1 MFYSSTLFM
10 ECTGLKIALAQLNPI
25 IGNLEGNSWKIKDAC
40 RQAGKAGADLVVFSE
55 LVLTG
60 YPPRD
65 LLYKPDLICE
75 GQKALE
81 SLVADIK
88 GPAVLMGHVG
98 KRENG
103 AGKGLTNSAVLFQ
116 NGKILVQ
123 ADKVLLP
130 SYDVY
135 DETRYFQAAH
145 HPVICEL
152 SGTQLGITICED
164 IWNFP
169 DFYDQD
175 IYHSNPVDELVQAGA
190 DIILNV
196 SASPYRV
203 GRWHTR
209 RKLGQ
214 HIVDQFK
221 KPFVLVNQVGGN
233 DDLLFD
239 GHSFAL
245 SASGEVIAQARGF
258 EEDLIVVDLAKGK
271 SDVRSTPE
279 CDEEEIF
286 HGLVMG
292 VRDYLNK
299 CGYRKA
305 VVGLSGGIDSAVVAA
320 IAVEALGADNV
331 MGISMPSQYTVDQS
345 ISDAD
350 RLAKNLSM
358 EFSVVAIE
366 ELFEQY
372 KKLLSPLF
380 PGMAEDVT
388 EENIQARIRGNILMA
403 VSNKLG
409 SMVLSTGNKSE
420 MSVGY
425 CTLYG
430 DMAGG
435 LSVIS
440 DVPKMK
446 VYALANW
453 INREKEIIPQA
464 IIERPPT
471 AELKPDQTDQDSLP
485 PYELLDPILEGYV
498 EKHWSVERLIGEG
511 YEAEVVRKVVRMV
524 DSNEYKRNQA
534 APGLKVTAKAFGSG
548 RRNPIAQK
556 FRRS

>member
-1 MFYSSTLFM
+1 M
-10 ECTGLKIALAQLNPI
+10 KIALAQLNPT
-25 IGNLEGNSWKIKDAC
+25 IGDFEGNSGKIIRAC
-40 RQAGKAGADLVVFSE
+40 QASEKAGADLVVFSE

-65 LLYKPDLICE
+65 LLYKPDLISE
-75 GQKALE
+75 GQKTLE
-81 SLVADIK
+81 SLVARIQ
-88 GPAVLMGHVG
+88 GPAVLLGHVG
-98 KRENG
+98 ERKSG
-103 AGKGLTNSAVLFQ
+103 SGKNLTNSAVLFQ
-116 NGKILVQ
+116 NGKVLAQ

-130 SYDVY
+130 SYDVF
-135 DETRYFQAAH
+135 DEARYFHAANQ
-145 HPVICEL
+145 PVICEL
-152 SGTQLGITICED
+152 SGTRLGITICED

-169 DFYDQD
+169 NFYDQD
-175 IYHSNPVDELVQAGA
+175 IYYSNPVEELAQAGV
-190 DIILNV
+190 DILLNL
-196 SASPYRV
+196 SSSPYRV
-203 GRWHTR
+203 GRWQTR
-209 RKLGQ
+209 LKLGQ
-214 HIVDQFK
+214 HIVDRFK
-221 KPFVLVNQVGGN
+221 LPFVLVNQVGGN

-245 SASGEVIAQARGF
+245 SASGERIAQARGF
-258 EEDLIVVDLAKGK
+258 EEDLVVVDMKQEKG
-271 SDVRSTPE
+271 DVRLTPQ
-279 CDEEEIF
+279 CDQEEMF
-286 HGLVMG
+286 RGLVMG

-299 CGYRKA
+299 CGYNKA

-320 IAVEALGADNV
+320 IAVEALGAEQV
-331 MGISMPSQYTVDQS
+331 MGISMPSQYTASQS
-345 ISDAD
+345 NSDAE
-350 RLAKNLSM
+350 RLADNLGIS
-358 EFSVVAIE
+358 FSTVPIE

-372 KKLLSPLF
+372 KKSLDPLF
-380 PGMAEDVT
+380 SGMAEDVT

-446 VYALANW
+446 VYALAQW
-453 INREKEIIPQA
+453 INREKEIIPHA

-471 AELKPDQTDQDSLP
+471 AELRPNQTDQDSLP
-485 PYELLDPILEGYV
+485 PYEILDSILEGYV
-498 EKHWSVERLIGEG
+498 ENHWSVEQLVEKGHD
-511 YEAEVVRKVVRMV
+511 AEVVRQVVCKV

-534 APGLKVTAKAFGSG
+534 APGLKVTAKAFGTG

-556 FRRS
+556 FRRQ

>member
-1 MFYSSTLFM
+1 M
-10 ECTGLKIALAQLNPI
+10 EHTGLKIALAQLNST
-25 IGNLEGNSWKIKDAC
+25 IGDFEGNSRKIEDAC
-40 RQAGKAGADLVVFSE
+40 RQAGKAGVDLVVFPE

-75 GQKALE
+75 RQKALE
-81 SLVADIK
+81 SLVARIQ

-98 KRENG
+98 KRKNDT
-103 AGKGLTNSAVLFQ
+103 GKGLTNSAVLFQ
-116 NGKILVQ
+116 NGQILAH

-130 SYDVY
+130 AYDVF
-135 DETRYFQAAH
+135 DETRYFQAAD
-145 HPVICEL
+145 HPVVCEL
-152 SGTQLGITICED
+152 SGTKLGITICED

-169 DFYDQD
+169 DFYDQN
-175 IYHSNPVDELVQAGA
+175 IYQSNPVEELAQAGA

-196 SASPYRV
+196 SSSPYRV
-203 GRWHTR
+203 GRWQTR
-209 RKLGQ
+209 RNLGQ
-214 HIVDQFK
+214 HIVDQYK

-245 SASGEVIAQARGF
+245 SASGKVIAQAKGF
-258 EEDLIVVDLAKGK
+258 EEDLIVVDLEQGKGE
-271 SDVRSTPE
+271 VRTTPE

-286 HGLVMG
+286 SGLVMG
-292 VRDYLNK
+292 VRDYLCK
-299 CGYRKA
+299 CGFSKA

-320 IAVEALGADNV
+320 IAVEALGAEHV
-331 MGISMPSQYTVDQS
+331 MGISMPSQYTAPQS
-345 ISDAD
+345 ISDAE
-350 RLAKNLSM
+350 RLAGNLGIS
-358 EFSVVAIE
+358 FSVVTIE
-366 ELFEQY
+366 KLFEEY
-372 KKLLSPLF
+372 KTSLRPLF
-380 PGMAEDVT
+380 AGKAEDVT

-453 INREKEIIPQA
+453 INRKKKIIPQA
-464 IIERPPT
+464 IIDRPPT
-471 AELKPDQTDQDSLP
+471 AELRPNQTDQDSLP
-485 PYELLDPILEGYV
+485 PYEVLDPILEGYV
-498 EKHWSVERLIGEG
+498 ENYWSVDRLIEEG
-511 YEAEVVRKVVRMV
+511 CDAEVVRQVVRKV

-534 APGLKVTAKAFGSG
+534 APGLKITAKAFGSG

-556 FRRS
+556 FRRY

>member
-1 MFYSSTLFM
+1 M
-10 ECTGLKIALAQLNPI
+10 KIALAQLNPT
-25 IGNLEGNSWKIKDAC
+25 IGDLEENSCKIEDAC
-40 RQAGKAGADLVVFSE
+40 RQAGQAGADLVVFSE

-65 LLYKPDLICE
+65 LLYKPALISE
-75 GQKALE
+75 GQKILE
-81 SLVADIK
+81 SLVDRIQ
-88 GPAVLMGHVG
+88 GPAVLLGHVEKSKSG
-98 KRENG
+98 T
-103 AGKGLTNSAVLFQ
+103 GKGLTNSAVLFQ
-116 NGKILVQ
+116 NGKILAQ

-130 SYDVY
+130 SYDVF

-145 HPVICEL
+145 HSVVYEL

-169 DFYDQD
+169 GFLDQD
-175 IYHSNPVDELVQAGA
+175 RDHSNPVKELAEAGA

-203 GRWHTR
+203 GRWQTR
-209 RKLGQ
+209 LKLGQ
-214 HIVDQFK
+214 HIVDRFK
-221 KPFVLVNQVGGN
+221 LPFVLVNQVGGN

-245 SASGEVIAQARGF
+245 SATGEVIAQAKGF
-258 EEDLIVVDLAKGK
+258 EEDLIVVDLAEGKG
-271 SDVRSTPE
+271 DVRPTPE

-286 HGLVMG
+286 RGLVMG
-292 VRDYLNK
+292 VHDYLNK
-299 CGYRKA
+299 CGYSKA

-320 IAVEALGADNV
+320 IAVEALGADSV
-331 MGISMPSQYTVDQS
+331 MGISMPSQYTASQS
-345 ISDAD
+345 ISDAE
-350 RLAKNLSM
+350 RLAKNLGM
-358 EFSVVAIE
+358 EFSVIAIE

-372 KKLLSPLF
+372 KKSLSPLF
-380 PGMAEDVT
+380 TGMAEDVT

-403 VSNKLG
+403 ASNKLG

-435 LSVIS
+435 VSVIS

-446 VYALANW
+446 VYALAKW
-453 INREKEIIPQA
+453 LNRDKEIIPQA

-471 AELKPDQTDQDSLP
+471 AELKPNQMDQDSLP
-485 PYELLDPILEGYV
+485 PYDVLDAILEGYV
-498 EKHWSVERLIGEG
+498 EKHWSVDRLIEAGH
-511 YEAEVVRKVVRMV
+511 EAEVVRKVVRMV
-524 DSNEYKRNQA
+524 DNNEYKRNQA

-556 FRRS
+556 FRH

>member
-1 MFYSSTLFM
+1 M
-10 ECTGLKIALAQLNPI
+10 ERVGLKIALAQLNPT
-25 IGNLEGNSWKIKDAC
+25 IGDLEGNSRKIVQAC
-40 RQAGKAGADLVVFSE
+40 QASEKAGADLVVFSE

-65 LLYKPDLICE
+65 LLYKPDLVCE

-81 SLVADIK
+81 SLVARIQ
-88 GPAVLMGHVG
+88 GPAVLLGHVG
-98 KRENG
+98 KRKNDT
-103 AGKGLTNSAVLFQ
+103 GKGLTNSAVLFQ

-123 ADKVLLP
+123 TDKVLLP
-130 SYDVY
+130 SYDVF
-135 DETRYFQAAH
+135 DETRYFQAAG
-145 HPVICEL
+145 HPMIYEL
-152 SGTQLGITICED
+152 SGTKLGITICED

-175 IYHSNPVDELVQAGA
+175 IYHSNPVEELVEAGA

-196 SASPYRV
+196 SSSPYRV
-203 GRWHTR
+203 GRWQTR
-209 RKLGQ
+209 LDLGQ
-214 HIVDQFK
+214 HIVSRFK
-221 KPFVLVNQVGGN
+221 LPFVLVNQVGGN

-245 SASGEVIAQARGF
+245 SATGKVIAQAKGF
-258 EEDLIVVDLAKGK
+258 EKDLVVVDLKQGKGNIHP
-271 SDVRSTPE
+271 TPK
-279 CDEEEIF
+279 CDEEEMF
-286 HGLVMG
+286 RGLVMG

-299 CGYRKA
+299 CGYSKA
-305 VVGLSGGIDSAVVAA
+305 VVGLSGGIDSAVVAV
-320 IAVEALGADNV
+320 IAVEALGAEQV
-331 MGISMPSQYTVDQS
+331 MGISMPSQYTSSQS
-345 ISDAD
+345 ISDAE
-350 RLAKNLSM
+350 RLAGNLGITSP
-358 EFSVVAIE
+358 VVPIE

-372 KKLLSPLF
+372 KKSLDPLF
-380 PGMAEDVT
+380 SGMEEDVT

-453 INREKEIIPQA
+453 INREKEIIPRA

-471 AELKPDQTDQDSLP
+471 AELRPNQTDQDSLP
-485 PYELLDPILEGYV
+485 PYEVLDLILEGYV
-498 EKHWSVERLIGEG
+498 EKHWSVERLIEEG
-511 YEAEVVRKVVRMV
+511 HDAEVVRQVVRKV

-534 APGLKVTAKAFGSG
+534 APGLKITAKAFGSG

-556 FRRS
+556 FRRH

>member
-1 MFYSSTLFM
+1 M
-10 ECTGLKIALAQLNPI
+10 ERTGLKIALAQLNPT
-25 IGNLEGNSWKIKDAC
+25 IGDLEGNSRKIEDAC
-40 RQAGKAGADLVVFSE
+40 RKSGEAGADLVVFSE

-81 SLVADIK
+81 SLVARIQ

-98 KRENG
+98 KRKNG

-116 NGKILVQ
+116 NGRILAQ

-135 DETRYFQAAH
+135 DETRYFQAADQ
-145 HPVICEL
+145 PVMCEL

-169 DFYDQD
+169 NFYDQD
-175 IYHSNPVDELVQAGA
+175 IYHSNPVEELAQAGA

-203 GRWHTR
+203 GRWQTR

-214 HIVDQFK
+214 HIVDRFK
-221 KPFVLVNQVGGN
+221 LPFVLVNQVGGN

-245 SASGEVIAQARGF
+245 SASGEVIAQAKGF
-258 EEDLIVVDLAKGK
+258 EEDLIVVDLEQGKG
-271 SDVRSTPE
+271 DVRPTPE
-279 CDEEEIF
+279 CDEEEMF
-286 HGLVMG
+286 RGLVMG

-299 CGYRKA
+299 CGYSKA
-305 VVGLSGGIDSAVVAA
+305 VVGLSGGIDSALVAA
-320 IAVEALGADNV
+320 IAVEALGSGNV
-331 MGISMPSQYTVDQS
+331 MGISMPSQYTASQS
-345 ISDAD
+345 ISDAE
-350 RLAKNLSM
+350 RLAGNLGVS
-358 EFSVVAIE
+358 FSVVAIE
-366 ELFEQY
+366 QLFAQY
-372 KKLLSPLF
+372 KKSLSPLF

-403 VSNKLG
+403 ASNKLG
-409 SMVLSTGNKSE
+409 NMVLSTGNKSE

-446 VYALANW
+446 VYALARW
-453 INREKEIIPQA
+453 LNRDKEIIPQA

-471 AELKPDQTDQDSLP
+471 AELKPNQTDQDSLP
-485 PYELLDPILEGYV
+485 PYELLDSILEGYV
-498 EKHWSVERLIGEG
+498 EKHWSVERLIEEG
-511 YEAEVVRKVVRMV
+511 YEAEVVRQVVRMV

-556 FRRS
+556 FRRY

>member
-1 MFYSSTLFM
+1 M
-10 ECTGLKIALAQLNPI
+10 ERNGLKIALAQLNPT
-25 IGNLEGNSWKIKDAC
+25 IGDFEGNSQKIIQAC
-40 RQAGKAGADLVVFSE
+40 QASEKAGADLVVFSE

-75 GQKALE
+75 GQKSLE
-81 SLVADIK
+81 SLVALIQ

-98 KRENG
+98 KRKNG
-103 AGKGLTNSAVLFQ
+103 TGKGLTNSAVLFQ
-116 NGKILVQ
+116 NGQVLAQ

-130 SYDVY
+130 TYDVY
-135 DETRYFQAAH
+135 DETRYFQAAS
-145 HPVICEL
+145 HPVIYEL
-152 SGTQLGITICED
+152 SGTKLGITICED

-175 IYHSNPVDELVQAGA
+175 IYLSNPVEQLAQAGA
-190 DIILNV
+190 DIILNI

-203 GRWHTR
+203 GRWQTR
-209 RKLGQ
+209 LKLGQ
-214 HIVDQFK
+214 HIVNRFK
-221 KPFVLVNQVGGN
+221 LPFVLVNQVGGN

-245 SASGEVIAQARGF
+245 SASGEVIAQAKGF
-258 EEDLIVVDLAKGK
+258 EEDLVVVDLDKTKG
-271 SDVRSTPE
+271 DVCPTPE
-279 CDEEEIF
+279 CDEEEMF
-286 HGLVMG
+286 RGLVMG
-292 VRDYLNK
+292 VRDYLHK
-299 CGYRKA
+299 CGYSKA

-320 IAVEALGADNV
+320 IAVAALGAEQV
-331 MGISMPSQYTVDQS
+331 MGISMPSQYTATQS
-345 ISDAD
+345 ISDAK
-350 RLAKNLSM
+350 RLAGNLGIS
-358 EFSVVAIE
+358 FSVVAIN

-372 KKLLSPLF
+372 KKSLSPLF
-380 PGMAEDVT
+380 SGMAEDVT

-403 VSNKLG
+403 ASNKLG

-446 VYALANW
+446 VYALAHW
-453 INREKEIIPQA
+453 INRDKEMIPQA

-471 AELKPDQTDQDSLP
+471 AELRPNQTDQDSLP
-485 PYELLDPILEGYV
+485 PYEVLDSILEGYV
-498 EKHWSVERLIGEG
+498 EKHWSVERLIEEG
-511 YEAEVVRKVVRMV
+511 HDAEVVRQVVRKV

-556 FRRS
+556 FGQY

>member
-1 MFYSSTLFM
+1 M
-10 ECTGLKIALAQLNPI
+10 KIALAQLNPT
-25 IGNLEGNSWKIKDAC
+25 IGDFEGNSQKILQAC
-40 RQAGKAGADLVVFSE
+40 EASEKAGADLVVFSE

-75 GQKALE
+75 GQKSLE
-81 SLVADIK
+81 SLVARIQ
-88 GPAVLMGHVG
+88 GPAVLIGHVG
-98 KRENG
+98 KRESV

-116 NGKILVQ
+116 NGKVLAQ

-135 DETRYFQAAH
+135 DETRYFQAAN
-145 HPVICEL
+145 HPVVYEL
-152 SGTQLGITICED
+152 CGTRLGITICED

-169 DFYDQD
+169 KFYDQD
-175 IYHSNPVDELVQAGA
+175 VYHSNPVEELAQAGA
-190 DIILNV
+190 DIILNA
-196 SASPYRV
+196 SASPYRI
-203 GRWHTR
+203 GRWQTR
-209 RKLGQ
+209 LELGK
-214 HIVDQFK
+214 HIVNQFK
-221 KPFVLVNQVGGN
+221 LPFVLVNQIGGN

-245 SASGEVIAQARGF
+245 SSSGEVIAQAKGF
-258 EEDLIVVDLAKGK
+258 EEDLVVVDVDKNKG
-271 SDVRSTPE
+271 DIRPTPE
-279 CDEEEIF
+279 CDEEEMF
-286 HGLVMG
+286 RGLVMG
-292 VRDYLNK
+292 VHDYLGK
-299 CGYRKA
+299 CGYHKA

-320 IAVEALGADNV
+320 IAVEALGAEQV
-331 MGISMPSQYTVDQS
+331 MGISMPSQYTASQS
-345 ISDAD
+345 ISDAEQ
-350 RLAKNLSM
+350 LARNLGSS
-358 EFSVVAIE
+358 FSVVPIE

-372 KKLLSPLF
+372 KKSLNPLF
-380 PGMAEDVT
+380 PKKAEDVT

-446 VYALANW
+446 VYALARW
-453 INREKEIIPQA
+453 MNRDKEVIPQA
-464 IIERPPT
+464 IIDRPPT
-471 AELKPDQTDQDSLP
+471 AELRPNQTDQDSLP
-485 PYELLDPILEGYV
+485 PYEILDAILEEYV
-498 EKHWSVERLIGEG
+498 EKHGSVEQLIEKGFD
-511 YEAEVVRKVVRMV
+511 AEMVRQVIRKV
-524 DSNEYKRNQA
+524 DTNEYKRNQA
-534 APGLKVTAKAFGSG
+534 APGLKITDKAFGSG

-556 FRRS
+556 YRRH

>member
-1 MFYSSTLFM
+1 M
-10 ECTGLKIALAQLNPI
+10 EHTGLKIALAQLNPT
-25 IGNLEGNSWKIKDAC
+25 IGDSEGNSRKIIQAC
-40 RQAGKAGADLVVFSE
+40 QASEKAGADLVVFSE

-98 KRENG
+98 KRKNG

-116 NGKILVQ
+116 NGQILAQ
-123 ADKVLLP
+123 AEKVLLP
-130 SYDVY
+130 TYDVY
-135 DETRYFQAAH
+135 DETRYFQAAN
-145 HPVICEL
+145 HPVVYKL

-175 IYHSNPVDELVQAGA
+175 IYLSNPVEELAQAGA
-190 DIILNV
+190 DIILNI

-203 GRWHTR
+203 GRWQTR
-209 RKLGQ
+209 RELGQ
-214 HIVDQFK
+214 HIVDRFK
-221 KPFVLVNQVGGN
+221 LPFVLVNQVGGN

-245 SASGEVIAQARGF
+245 SASGDVIAQAKGF
-258 EEDLIVVDLAKGK
+258 AEDLVVVDLEQGKG
-271 SDVRSTPE
+271 DVRPTPE
-279 CDEEEIF
+279 CNEEEMF
-286 HGLVMG
+286 RGLVMG
-292 VRDYLNK
+292 VHDYLNK

-320 IAVEALGADNV
+320 IAVEALGAEQV
-331 MGISMPSQYTVDQS
+331 MGISMPSQYTASQS
-345 ISDAD
+345 ISDAE
-350 RLAKNLSM
+350 RLAGNLGLS
-358 EFSVVAIE
+358 FSVVPIH

-372 KKLLSPLF
+372 KKSLSPLF
-380 PGMAEDVT
+380 SGMAEDVT

-403 VSNKLG
+403 ASNKLG

-446 VYALANW
+446 VYALARW
-453 INREKEIIPQA
+453 INRDKEIIPQA

-471 AELKPDQTDQDSLP
+471 AELKPNQTDQDSLP
-485 PYELLDPILEGYV
+485 PYEVLDAILEGYV
-498 EKHWSVERLIGEG
+498 EKHWSAERLIEEG
-511 YEAEVVRKVVRMV
+511 YEAEVVRQVVRKV

-556 FRRS
+556 FRRY

>member
-1 MFYSSTLFM
+1 M
-10 ECTGLKIALAQLNPI
+10 ERIGLKIALAQLNPT
-25 IGNLEGNSWKIKDAC
+25 IGDLEGNSQKIIHAC
-40 RQAGKAGADLVVFSE
+40 QASGKAGADLVVFSE

-65 LLYKPDLICE
+65 LLYKPDLVCE
-75 GQKALE
+75 GQKTLE
-81 SLVADIK
+81 SLVDRIQ
-88 GPAVLMGHVG
+88 GPAVLLGHVG
-98 KRENG
+98 KRKNG
-103 AGKGLTNSAVLFQ
+103 TGKGLTNSAVLFQ
-116 NGKILVQ
+116 SGKILAQ

-130 SYDVY
+130 TYDVF
-135 DETRYFQAAH
+135 DETRYFQAAD
-145 HPVICEL
+145 HPVIYEL
-152 SGTQLGITICED
+152 SGTKLGITICED
-164 IWNFP
+164 IWNFSG
-169 DFYDQD
+169 FYDQD
-175 IYHSNPVDELVQAGA
+175 IYQSNPVEESVQAGA

-196 SASPYRV
+196 SSSPYRV

-209 RKLGQ
+209 LKLGQ
-214 HIVDQFK
+214 HIVNRFK
-221 KPFVLVNQVGGN
+221 LPFVLVNQVGGN

-245 SASGEVIAQARGF
+245 SANGKVIAQAKGF
-258 EEDLIVVDLAKGK
+258 EEDLIVVDTDEGKG
-271 SDVRSTPE
+271 DVHPTPG

-286 HGLVMG
+286 RGLVMG

-299 CGYRKA
+299 CGYNKA

-320 IAVEALGADNV
+320 IAVEALGAENV
-331 MGISMPSQYTVDQS
+331 MGISMPSQYTASQS
-345 ISDAD
+345 ISDAE
-350 RLAKNLSM
+350 RLAGNLSVS
-358 EFSVVAIE
+358 FSVVAIE

-372 KKLLSPLF
+372 KKSLSPLF
-380 PGMAEDVT
+380 PGKAEDVT

-409 SMVLSTGNKSE
+409 NMVLSTGNKSE

-446 VYALANW
+446 VYALAHW
-453 INREKEIIPQA
+453 INRNREIIPQA
-464 IIERPPT
+464 IIDRPPT
-471 AELKPDQTDQDSLP
+471 AELRPNQTDQDSLP
-485 PYELLDPILEGYV
+485 PYEVLDLILEGYV
-498 EKHWSVERLIGEG
+498 EKHRSVEQLIEEG
-511 YEAEVVRKVVRMV
+511 YDAEVVRQVVRKV
-524 DSNEYKRNQA
+524 DQNEYKRNQA

-556 FRRS
+556 FRRP

>member
-1 MFYSSTLFM
+1 M
-10 ECTGLKIALAQLNPI
+10 ESAGLKIALAQLNPT
-25 IGNLEGNSWKIKDAC
+25 IGDFEGNSQKIIQAC
-40 RQAGKAGADLVVFSE
+40 QASERAGAELVVFSE

-75 GQKALE
+75 GQKWLE
-81 SLVADIK
+81 SLVARIK

-98 KRENG
+98 KRKNDT
-103 AGKGLTNSAVLFQ
+103 GKGLTNSAVLFQ
-116 NGKILVQ
+116 NGQVLAQ

-130 SYDVY
+130 SYDVF
-135 DETRYFQAAH
+135 DEARYFQAAKQ
-145 HPVICEL
+145 PIVYKL
-152 SGTQLGITICED
+152 SGTRLGITICED

-175 IYHSNPVDELVQAGA
+175 IYHANPVEELVQGGA
-190 DIILNV
+190 EIILNV
-196 SASPYRV
+196 SSSPYRV
-203 GRWHTR
+203 GRWQTR
-209 RKLGQ
+209 LKLGQ
-214 HIVDQFK
+214 HIVDRFK
-221 KPFVLVNQVGGN
+221 LPFVLVNQVGGN

-245 SASGEVIAQARGF
+245 SATGEVVSQAKGF
-258 EEDLIVVDLAKGK
+258 EEDLVIVDLEQGKG
-271 SDVRSTPE
+271 DVRPTPE
-279 CDEEEIF
+279 CDEEEMF
-286 HGLVMG
+286 RGLVMG

-299 CGYRKA
+299 CGYSKA
-305 VVGLSGGIDSAVVAA
+305 VVGLSGGIDSALVAA
-320 IAVEALGADNV
+320 IAVEALGAEQV
-331 MGISMPSQYTVDQS
+331 MGVSMPSQYTASQS
-345 ISDAD
+345 ISDAE
-350 RLAKNLSM
+350 RLADNLGVS
-358 EFSVVAIE
+358 FSVVPIE
-366 ELFEQY
+366 ELFRQY
-372 KKLLSPLF
+372 KKSLSPLY
-380 PGMAEDVT
+380 PGAAEDVT

-453 INREKEIIPQA
+453 INRDKEIIPQA

-471 AELKPDQTDQDSLP
+471 AELRPDQTDQDSLP
-485 PYELLDPILEGYV
+485 PYEVLDLILEGYV
-498 EKHWSVERLIGEG
+498 EKHWSVEQLIAEG
-511 YEAEVVRKVVRMV
+511 YNAEVVRQVVRKV
-524 DSNEYKRNQA
+524 DQNEYKRNQA

-556 FRRS
+556 FRKH

>member
-1 MFYSSTLFM
+1 
-10 ECTGLKIALAQLNPI
+10 
-25 IGNLEGNSWKIKDAC
+25 
-40 RQAGKAGADLVVFSE
+40 VVFSE

-81 SLVADIK
+81 SLVARIQ

-98 KRENG
+98 KRKNG

-116 NGKILVQ
+116 NGRVLAQ

-130 SYDVY
+130 SYDVF
-135 DETRYFQAAH
+135 DENRYFQAAH
-145 HPVICEL
+145 HPVIYEL
-152 SGTQLGITICED
+152 SGIKLGITICED

-169 DFYDQD
+169 DFYDQN
-175 IYHSNPVDELVQAGA
+175 IYHSNPVAELAQAGA
-190 DIILNV
+190 DIILNI

-203 GRWHTR
+203 GRWQTR

-221 KPFVLVNQVGGN
+221 LPFVLVNQVGGN

-245 SASGEVIAQARGF
+245 SASGKVIAQAKGF
-258 EEDLIVVDLAKGK
+258 EEDLIVVDLEQGK
-271 SDVRSTPE
+271 SDVRPTSE
-279 CDEEEIF
+279 CDEEEMF
-286 HGLVMG
+286 RGLVMG
-292 VRDYLNK
+292 IRDYLNK
-299 CGYRKA
+299 CGYSKA

-320 IAVEALGADNV
+320 IAVEALGAESV
-331 MGISMPSQYTVDQS
+331 MGISMPSQYTASQS
-345 ISDAD
+345 ISDAE
-350 RLAKNLSM
+350 RLAGNLGLS
-358 EFSVVAIE
+358 FSVVAIQ

-372 KKLLSPLF
+372 KKSLSPLF
-380 PGMAEDVT
+380 SGMAEDVT

-446 VYALANW
+446 VYALAHW
-453 INREKEIIPQA
+453 INRDKEIIPQA

-471 AELKPDQTDQDSLP
+471 AELKPNQTDQDSLP
-485 PYELLDPILEGYV
+485 PYEVLDPLLEGYV
-498 EKHWSVERLIGEG
+498 EKHWSVERLIKEG
-511 YEAEVVRKVVRMV
+511 YDAEVVRQVARMV

-556 FRRS
+556 FRRY

>member
-1 MFYSSTLFM
+1 M
-10 ECTGLKIALAQLNPI
+10 ERTGLKIALAQLNPT
-25 IGNLEGNSWKIKDAC
+25 IGDLEGNSRIIEDAC

-65 LLYKPDLICE
+65 LLYKPDLIFE

-81 SLVADIK
+81 SLVARIQ

-98 KRENG
+98 KRKNG
-103 AGKGLTNSAVLFQ
+103 TGKKLTNSAVLFQ
-116 NGKILVQ
+116 NGKILAQ

-145 HPVICEL
+145 HPVVYEL

-175 IYHSNPVDELVQAGA
+175 IYHSNPVEELAQAGA

-203 GRWHTR
+203 GRWQTR

-214 HIVDQFK
+214 HIVDQYK

-245 SASGEVIAQARGF
+245 SASGEVIAQAKGF
-258 EEDLIVVDLAKGK
+258 EEDLVIVDMEQKKG
-271 SDVRSTPE
+271 DIRPAPG
-279 CDEEEIF
+279 CDEEEMF
-286 HGLVMG
+286 RGLMMG

-320 IAVEALGADNV
+320 IAAEALGADNV
-331 MGISMPSQYTVDQS
+331 MGISMPSQYTVSQS
-345 ISDAD
+345 ISDAE
-350 RLAKNLSM
+350 RLAKNLGVS
-358 EFSVVAIE
+358 FSVVAIQ

-372 KKLLSPLF
+372 KKSLSPLF

-446 VYALANW
+446 VYALARW
-453 INREKEIIPQA
+453 LNRDKEIIPQA

-471 AELKPDQTDQDSLP
+471 AELKPDQTDQDNLP
-485 PYELLDPILEGYV
+485 PYEVLDPILEGYV
-498 EKHWSVERLIGEG
+498 EKHWPVDRLIEEG

>member
-1 MFYSSTLFM
+1 M
-10 ECTGLKIALAQLNPI
+10 ERTGLKIALAQLNPT
-25 IGNLEGNSWKIKDAC
+25 IGDLEGNSRKIEDAC
-40 RQAGKAGADLVVFSE
+40 RQAGKAGADLVVFPE

-65 LLYKPDLICE
+65 LLYKSDLISE
-75 GQKALE
+75 GQKILE
-81 SLVADIK
+81 SLMSRIQ

-98 KRENG
+98 ISKSG
-103 AGKGLTNSAVLFQ
+103 TGKGLTNSAVLFQ
-116 NGKILVQ
+116 NGKILAQ

-130 SYDVY
+130 SYDVF

-145 HPVICEL
+145 HSVIHKL
-152 SGTQLGITICED
+152 SGTKLGITICED

-169 DFYDQD
+169 GFFDQD
-175 IYHSNPVDELVQAGA
+175 MDHSNPVVELAEAGA

-203 GRWHTR
+203 GRWQTR
-209 RKLGQ
+209 LKLGQ
-214 HIVDQFK
+214 HIVDRFK
-221 KPFVLVNQVGGN
+221 LPFVLVNQVGGN

-245 SASGEVIAQARGF
+245 SATGEVIAQAKGF
-258 EEDLIVVDLAKGK
+258 EEDLIVVDLAEGKG
-271 SDVRSTPE
+271 DVRPTPE

-286 HGLVMG
+286 RGLVMG

-299 CGYRKA
+299 CGYSKA

-320 IAVEALGADNV
+320 IAVEALGADSV
-331 MGISMPSQYTVDQS
+331 MGISMPSQYTASQS
-345 ISDAD
+345 ISDAE
-350 RLAKNLSM
+350 RLAKNLGM
-358 EFSVVAIE
+358 EFSVITIE

-372 KKLLSPLF
+372 KKSLSPLF
-380 PGMAEDVT
+380 TGMAEDVT

-403 VSNKLG
+403 ASNKLG

-435 LSVIS
+435 VSVIS

-446 VYALANW
+446 VYALAKW
-453 INREKEIIPQA
+453 LNRDKEIIPQT

-471 AELKPDQTDQDSLP
+471 AELKSNQMDQDNLP
-485 PYELLDPILEGYV
+485 PYDVLDAILEGYV
-498 EKHWSVERLIGEG
+498 EKHWSVDQLIEAGH
-511 YEAEVVRKVVRMV
+511 EAEVVREVVRMV

-556 FRRS
+556 FRH

>member
-1 MFYSSTLFM
+1 M
-10 ECTGLKIALAQLNPI
+10 KIALAQLNPT
-25 IGNLEGNSWKIKDAC
+25 IGDLEGNSRKIEDAC
-40 RQAGKAGADLVVFSE
+40 QQAGKAEADLVVFSE

-81 SLVADIK
+81 SLVASIQ

-98 KRENG
+98 KRKNG

-116 NGKILVQ
+116 NGRILIQ

-135 DETRYFQAAH
+135 DETRYFQAAN
-145 HPVICEL
+145 HPVVYEL

-169 DFYDQD
+169 NFYDQD
-175 IYHSNPVDELVQAGA
+175 IYQSNPVEALVQAGA

-203 GRWHTR
+203 GRWQTR
-209 RKLGQ
+209 RELGQ
-214 HIVDQFK
+214 HIVGQYK

-245 SASGEVIAQARGF
+245 SASGKVVAQAKGF
-258 EEDLIVVDLAKGK
+258 EEDLIVVDLDRSKG
-271 SDVRSTPE
+271 DVRPTPE
-279 CDEEEIF
+279 CDEEEMF
-286 HGLVMG
+286 RGLVMG

-299 CGYRKA
+299 CGYSKA

-331 MGISMPSQYTVDQS
+331 MGISMPSQYTADQS
-345 ISDAD
+345 ISDAE
-350 RLAKNLSM
+350 RLAKNLGM
-358 EFSVVAIE
+358 EFSVIAIE

-372 KKLLSPLF
+372 KKSLSPLF

-403 VSNKLG
+403 ASNKLG
-409 SMVLSTGNKSE
+409 NMVLSTGNKSE

-453 INREKEIIPQA
+453 INRDKEIIPQA

-471 AELKPDQTDQDSLP
+471 AELKPNQTDQDSLP
-485 PYELLDPILEGYV
+485 PYEVLDSILEGYV
-498 EKHWSVERLIGEG
+498 EKHWSVERLIEEG
-511 YEAEVVRKVVRMV
+511 YDAEVVRQVVRQV
-524 DSNEYKRNQA
+524 DTNEYKRNQA
-534 APGLKVTAKAFGSG
+534 APGLKVTAKAFGPG

-556 FRRS
+556 FRRP

>member
-1 MFYSSTLFM
+1 M
-10 ECTGLKIALAQLNPI
+10 EHTGLKIALAQLNPT
-25 IGNLEGNSWKIKDAC
+25 IGDLEGNSRKIIQAC
-40 RQAGKAGADLVVFSE
+40 QAAEKAGADLVVFSE

-65 LLYKPDLICE
+65 LLYKTDLICE
-75 GQKALE
+75 GQKSLE
-81 SLVADIK
+81 SLVACIQ
-88 GPAVLMGHVG
+88 GPAVLIGHVG
-98 KRENG
+98 KRENS

-116 NGKILVQ
+116 NGKILAQ

-130 SYDVY
+130 AYDVF
-135 DETRYFQAAH
+135 DENRYFQAAS
-145 HPVICEL
+145 HPVIYEL
-152 SGTQLGITICED
+152 AGTQLGLTICED

-169 DFYDQD
+169 GFYDQD
-175 IYHSNPVDELVQAGA
+175 IYLSNPVEELVQAGA

-203 GRWHTR
+203 GRWQTR
-209 RKLGQ
+209 LQLGQ
-214 HIVDQFK
+214 HIVAQYK

-245 SASGEVIAQARGF
+245 SATGKLIAQAKGF
-258 EEDLIVVDLAKGK
+258 EDDLVVVDFDKNGG
-271 SDVRSTPE
+271 DVRPTPE
-279 CDEEEIF
+279 CDEEEMF
-286 HGLVMG
+286 CGLVMG
-292 VRDYLNK
+292 VRDYLHK

-305 VVGLSGGIDSAVVAA
+305 VVGLSGGIDSAVVVA
-320 IAVEALGADNV
+320 IAVEALGAEQV
-331 MGISMPSQYTVDQS
+331 MGISMPSQYTASQS
-345 ISDAD
+345 ISDAE
-350 RLAKNLSM
+350 RLAGNLGVS
-358 EFSVVAIE
+358 FSIVPIE
-366 ELFEQY
+366 ELFENY
-372 KKLLSPLF
+372 KKSLSPLY
-380 PGMAEDVT
+380 PGKAEDVT

-446 VYALANW
+446 VYALARW
-453 INREKEIIPQA
+453 INRDKEIIPQA

-471 AELKPDQTDQDSLP
+471 AELRPNQTDQDSLP
-485 PYELLDPILEGYV
+485 PYEVLDPILEGYV
-498 EKHWSVERLIGEG
+498 EKHWSVEQLIAEG
-511 YEAEVVRKVVRMV
+511 YDAEVVRQVARRV
-524 DSNEYKRNQA
+524 DSNEYKRKQA

-556 FRRS
+556 FRQY

>member
-1 MFYSSTLFM
+1 M
-10 ECTGLKIALAQLNPI
+10 ERSGLKIALAQLNPT
-25 IGNLEGNSWKIKDAC
+25 IGDLEGNSRKIEDAC

-65 LLYKPDLICE
+65 LLYKPDLISE

-81 SLVADIK
+81 SLVARIQ

-98 KRENG
+98 KHKNG

-116 NGKILVQ
+116 NGQVLVQ
-123 ADKVLLP
+123 TDKILLP
-130 SYDVY
+130 SYDVF
-135 DETRYFQAAH
+135 DETRYFQAAD
-145 HPVICEL
+145 HPVIYEL

-169 DFYDQD
+169 DFYDQN
-175 IYHSNPVDELVQAGA
+175 IYRSNPVEELIEAGA
-190 DIILNV
+190 DIILNI

-203 GRWHTR
+203 GRWQTR

-214 HIVDQFK
+214 HIVGQYK

-245 SASGEVIAQARGF
+245 SDTGEVIAQAKGF
-258 EEDLIVVDLAKGK
+258 EEDLVVVDLEQGKG
-271 SDVRSTPE
+271 DVHPTPK
-279 CDEEEIF
+279 CDEEEMF
-286 HGLVMG
+286 HSLVMG

-299 CGYRKA
+299 CGYSKA
-305 VVGLSGGIDSAVVAA
+305 VVGLSGGIDSAVVVA
-320 IAVEALGADNV
+320 IAVEALGAGNV
-331 MGISMPSQYTVDQS
+331 MGISMPSQYTADQS
-345 ISDAD
+345 ISDAE
-350 RLAKNLSM
+350 RLAKNLGLL
-358 EFSVVAIE
+358 FSVVAIE
-366 ELFEQY
+366 SLFEQY
-372 KKLLSPLF
+372 KKSLSPLF
-380 PGMAEDVT
+380 TGMAEDVT

-403 VSNKLG
+403 ASNKLG

-446 VYALANW
+446 GYALAKW
-453 INREKEIIPQA
+453 LNRDKEIIPQA

-471 AELKPDQTDQDSLP
+471 AELKPNQMDQDSLP
-485 PYELLDPILEGYV
+485 PYDVLDAILEEYV
-498 EKHWSVERLIGEG
+498 EKHESVERLIEAG

>member
-1 MFYSSTLFM
+1 M
-10 ECTGLKIALAQLNPI
+10 ERTGLKIALAQLNPT
-25 IGNLEGNSWKIKDAC
+25 IGDLEGNSRKIIQAC
-40 RQAGKAGADLVVFSE
+40 QSAEKAGADLVVFSE
-55 LVLTG
+55 LVVTG

-75 GQKALE
+75 GQKSLE
-81 SLVADIK
+81 SLVTRIQ
-88 GPAVLMGHVG
+88 GPAVLIGHVG
-98 KRENG
+98 KRKDG

-116 NGKILVQ
+116 NGKILAQ

-130 SYDVY
+130 AYDVF
-135 DETRYFQAAH
+135 DENRYFQAAN
-145 HPVICEL
+145 HPVVYEL
-152 SGTQLGITICED
+152 AGTKLGITICED

-169 DFYDQD
+169 GFFDQD
-175 IYHSNPVDELVQAGA
+175 IYHSNPVEELAQAGA

-203 GRWHTR
+203 GRWQTR
-209 RKLGQ
+209 LKLGN
-214 HIVDQFK
+214 HIVAQYK

-245 SASGEVIAQARGF
+245 SATGKVIAQARGF
-258 EEDLIVVDLAKGK
+258 EEDLVVVDLKQGKG
-271 SDVRSTPE
+271 DLRPTPK
-279 CDEEEIF
+279 CDEEEMF
-286 HGLVMG
+286 RGLVMG
-292 VRDYLNK
+292 VRDYLHK
-299 CGYRKA
+299 CGYSKA

-320 IAVEALGADNV
+320 IAVEALGAEQV
-331 MGISMPSQYTVDQS
+331 MGISMPSQYTVAQS
-345 ISDAD
+345 ISDAE
-350 RLAKNLSM
+350 RLAKNLGVS
-358 EFSVVAIE
+358 FSVAPIK

-372 KKLLSPLF
+372 KKSLSPLF
-380 PGMAEDVT
+380 PGKAEDVT

-420 MSVGY
+420 MAVGY

-446 VYALANW
+446 VYALARW
-453 INREKEIIPQA
+453 INRDQEIIPQA
-464 IIERPPT
+464 TIARPPT
-471 AELKPDQTDQDSLP
+471 AELRPNQTDQDSLP
-485 PYELLDPILEGYV
+485 PYEVLDPILEGYV
-498 EKHWSVERLIGEG
+498 EKHRSVEQLIEEG
-511 YEAEVVRKVVRMV
+511 YDAEVVRQVVRKV
-524 DSNEYKRNQA
+524 DQNEYKRSQA

-556 FRRS
+556 FRRY

>member
-1 MFYSSTLFM
+1 M
-10 ECTGLKIALAQLNPI
+10 ERTGLKVALAQLNPT
-25 IGNLEGNSWKIKDAC
+25 IGDFEGNSRKIEDAC
-40 RQAGKAGADLVVFSE
+40 LQAGKAGAELVVFSE

-75 GQKALE
+75 GQKSLE
-81 SLVADIK
+81 ALVARIQ

-98 KRENG
+98 KRKTG
-103 AGKGLTNSAVLFQ
+103 TGKGLTNSAVLFH
-116 NGKILVQ
+116 NGQILIQ
-123 ADKVLLP
+123 ADKILLP
-130 SYDVY
+130 SYDVF
-135 DETRYFQAAH
+135 DETRYFQAAD
-145 HPVICEL
+145 HPVLYEL
-152 SGTQLGITICED
+152 SGTKLGITICED
-164 IWNFP
+164 IWNFT

-175 IYHSNPVDELVQAGA
+175 IYRSNPVEELVQAGA
-190 DIILNV
+190 EIILNV
-196 SASPYRV
+196 SSSPYRV
-203 GRWHTR
+203 GRWQTR
-209 RKLGQ
+209 LELGQ
-214 HIVDQFK
+214 HIVGQYK

-245 SASGEVIAQARGF
+245 SAAGKVIAQARGF
-258 EEDLIVVDLAKGK
+258 EEDLVVVDLDKAKG
-271 SDVRSTPE
+271 DVRPTPV

-286 HGLVMG
+286 RALVMG

-299 CGYRKA
+299 CGYHKA

-320 IAVEALGADNV
+320 IAVEALGAEQV
-331 MGISMPSQYTVDQS
+331 MGISMPSPYTASQS
-345 ISDAD
+345 ISDAE
-350 RLAKNLSM
+350 RLAANLGIS
-358 EFSVVAIE
+358 FSGVPIN

-372 KKLLSPLF
+372 KKSLSPLF
-380 PGMAEDVT
+380 PGKAEDVT

-446 VYALANW
+446 VYALAHW
-453 INREKEIIPQA
+453 INRDKEIIPQA

-471 AELKPDQTDQDSLP
+471 AELRPDQTDQDSLP
-485 PYELLDPILEGYV
+485 PYEVLDPILEGYV
-498 EKHWSVERLIGEG
+498 EKHWSVERLIEEG
-511 YEAEVVRKVVRMV
+511 FDAEVVRQVAVKVDR
-524 DSNEYKRNQA
+524 NEYKRKQA

-556 FRRS
+556 FRLH

>member
-1 MFYSSTLFM
+1 M
-10 ECTGLKIALAQLNPI
+10 ERTGLKIALAQLNPI
-25 IGNLEGNSWKIKDAC
+25 IGDLEGNSRKIEAAC

-65 LLYKPDLICE
+65 LLYKPDLISE

-81 SLVADIK
+81 SLVAGIQ

-98 KRENG
+98 KRKDG
-103 AGKGLTNSAVLFQ
+103 SGKGLTNSAVLFQ
-116 NGKILVQ
+116 NGKNLAQ

-145 HPVICEL
+145 HPVTYEL
-152 SGTQLGITICED
+152 SGIQLGITICED

-175 IYHSNPVDELVQAGA
+175 IYHSNPVEELVKAGA
-190 DIILNV
+190 DIILNL

-203 GRWHTR
+203 GRWQTR

-214 HIVDQFK
+214 HIADQYK
-221 KPFVLVNQVGGN
+221 KTFVLVNQVGGN

-245 SASGEVIAQARGF
+245 SASGEVIAQAKGF
-258 EEDLIVVDLAKGK
+258 EEDLVVVDFDKNKG
-271 SDVRSTPE
+271 DVRPTPE
-279 CDEEEIF
+279 CDEEEMF
-286 HGLVMG
+286 RGLVMG

-299 CGYRKA
+299 CGYSKA

-320 IAVEALGADNV
+320 IAAEALGAEQV
-331 MGISMPSQYTVDQS
+331 MGISMPSQYTASQS
-345 ISDAD
+345 MSDAE
-350 RLAKNLSM
+350 RLAKNLGM
-358 EFSVVAIE
+358 EFSVIAIE

-372 KKLLSPLF
+372 KKSLSPLF
-380 PGMAEDVT
+380 AGMAEDVT

-403 VSNKLG
+403 ASNKLG

-453 INREKEIIPQA
+453 LNRNKEIIPQA

-471 AELKPDQTDQDSLP
+471 AELKPDQTDQDNLP
-485 PYELLDPILEGYV
+485 PYEVLDPILEGYV
-498 EKHWSVERLIGEG
+498 EKHWSVEQLIKEG

-556 FRRS
+556 FRQS

>member
-1 MFYSSTLFM
+1 M
-10 ECTGLKIALAQLNPI
+10 KIALAQLNPT
-25 IGNLEGNSWKIKDAC
+25 IGDFEGNSRKIIQAC
-40 RQAGKAGADLVVFSE
+40 QASEKVGADLVVFSE

-75 GQKALE
+75 GQKSLE
-81 SLVADIK
+81 SLVARIQ
-88 GPAVLMGHVG
+88 GPAVLMGHVM
-98 KRENG
+98 KRKNG
-103 AGKGLTNSAVLFQ
+103 AGKSLTNSAVLFQ
-116 NGKILVQ
+116 NGQVLAQ

-130 SYDVY
+130 TYDVY
-135 DETRYFQAAH
+135 DETRYFQAAN
-145 HPVICEL
+145 HPVIYEL
-152 SGTQLGITICED
+152 SGTKLGITICED

-175 IYHSNPVDELVQAGA
+175 IYLSNPVEQLAQAGS
-190 DIILNV
+190 DIILNI

-203 GRWHTR
+203 GRWQTR
-209 RKLGQ
+209 LKLGQ
-214 HIVDQFK
+214 HIVNRFK
-221 KPFVLVNQVGGN
+221 LPFVLVNQVGGN

-245 SASGEVIAQARGF
+245 SASGEVIAQAKGF
-258 EEDLIVVDLAKGK
+258 EEDLVVVDLDKTKG
-271 SDVRSTPE
+271 DVCPTPE
-279 CDEEEIF
+279 CDEEEMF
-286 HGLVMG
+286 RGLVMG
-292 VRDYLNK
+292 VRDYLHK
-299 CGYRKA
+299 CGYSKA

-320 IAVEALGADNV
+320 IAVAALGAEQV
-331 MGISMPSQYTVDQS
+331 MGISMPSQYTATQS
-345 ISDAD
+345 ISDAK
-350 RLAKNLSM
+350 RLAGNLGIS
-358 EFSVVAIE
+358 FSVVAIN

-372 KKLLSPLF
+372 KKSLSPLF
-380 PGMAEDVT
+380 SGMAEDVT

-403 VSNKLG
+403 ASNKLG

-446 VYALANW
+446 VYALAHW
-453 INREKEIIPQA
+453 INRDKEMIPQA

-471 AELKPDQTDQDSLP
+471 AELRPNQTDQDSLP
-485 PYELLDPILEGYV
+485 PYEVLDSILEGYV
-498 EKHWSVERLIGEG
+498 EKHWSVERLIEEG
-511 YEAEVVRKVVRMV
+511 HDAEVVRQVVRKV

-556 FRRS
+556 FGQY

>member
-1 MFYSSTLFM
+1 M
-10 ECTGLKIALAQLNPI
+10 ERTGLKIALAQLNPT
-25 IGNLEGNSWKIKDAC
+25 IGDFEGNSRKIEQAC
-40 RQAGKAGADLVVFSE
+40 QTAGKAGADLVVFPE

-65 LLYKPDLICE
+65 LLYKPDVIGE
-75 GQKALE
+75 GQKSLE
-81 SLVADIK
+81 ALVARIQ
-88 GPAVLMGHVG
+88 GTAVLMGHVG
-98 KRENG
+98 KRPNG

-116 NGKILVQ
+116 NGKILAQ

-130 SYDVY
+130 AYDVY
-135 DETRYFQAAH
+135 DETRYFHAAS
-145 HPVICEL
+145 HPVIYEL
-152 SGTQLGITICED
+152 SGTKLGITICED

-169 DFYDQD
+169 GYYDQD
-175 IYHSNPVDELVQAGA
+175 IYHSNPVEELAQDGA

-196 SASPYRV
+196 SASPYRI
-203 GRWHTR
+203 GRWQTR
-209 RKLGQ
+209 LQLGQ
-214 HIVDQFK
+214 HITGQCK

-258 EEDLIVVDLAKGK
+258 EEDLVVVDLKQGKG
-271 SDVRSTPE
+271 VVHTTPE
-279 CDEEEIF
+279 CEEEEMF
-286 HGLVMG
+286 RGLVMG

-299 CGYRKA
+299 CGYSKA

-320 IAVEALGADNV
+320 IAAEALGAEQV
-331 MGISMPSQYTVDQS
+331 MGISMPSQYTASQS
-345 ISDAD
+345 MSDAE
-350 RLAKNLSM
+350 RLASNLGI
-358 EFSVVAIE
+358 EFSVVPIK

-372 KKLLSPLF
+372 KNSLSPLF

-453 INREKEIIPQA
+453 LNRDKEIIPQA
-464 IIERPPT
+464 IIDRPPT
-471 AELKPDQTDQDSLP
+471 AELRPNQTDQDSLP
-485 PYELLDPILEGYV
+485 PYEVLDPILEGYV
-498 EKHWSVERLIGEG
+498 EKHWSVERLIEEG
-511 YEAEVVRKVVRMV
+511 YDAEVVRQIIRKV
-524 DSNEYKRNQA
+524 DTNEYKRNQA
-534 APGLKVTAKAFGSG
+534 APGLKVTDKAFGSG

-556 FRRS
+556 FRRH

>member
-1 MFYSSTLFM
+1 M
-10 ECTGLKIALAQLNPI
+10 KIALAQLNPT
-25 IGNLEGNSWKIKDAC
+25 IGDLEGNSRKIEDAC
-40 RQAGKAGADLVVFSE
+40 RSGEQIGADLVVFSE
-55 LVLTG
+55 LALTG

-65 LLYKPDLICE
+65 LLYKPELISE
-75 GQKALE
+75 GQTALAC
-81 SLVADIK
+81 LVSKIQ
-88 GPAVLMGHVG
+88 GPAVLLGHVG
-98 KRENG
+98 KHEG
-103 AGKGLTNSAVLFQ
+103 AIGKGLTNSATLFHR
-116 NGKILVQ
+116 GKILAQ

-135 DETRYFQAAH
+135 DETRYFQAGSR
-145 HPVICEL
+145 PVVFEGL
-152 SGTQLGITICED
+152 GKKLGITICED

-169 DFYDQD
+169 GFYDQD
-175 IYHSNPVDELVQAGA
+175 IYQSNPVEELVQAGA
-190 DIILNV
+190 EIIINV
-196 SASPYRV
+196 SASPYCV
-203 GRWHTR
+203 GRWQTR
-209 RKLGQ
+209 LELGR
-214 HIVDQFK
+214 HIVKQFHL
-221 KPFVLVNQVGGN
+221 PFVLVNQVGGN

-245 SASGEVIAQARGF
+245 SANGEVIAQAKGF
-258 EEDLIVVDLAKGK
+258 EEDLVGVDLEKGQG
-271 SDVRSTPE
+271 DLRPTPE
-279 CDEEEIF
+279 GDEEEMF
-286 HGLVMG
+286 RALVMG

-299 CGYRKA
+299 CEYQKA

-320 IAVEALGADNV
+320 VAVEALGAKNV
-331 MGISMPSQYTVDQS
+331 MGLSMPSQYTADQS
-345 ISDAD
+345 ISDAEH
-350 RLAKNLSM
+350 LANNLGIA
-358 EFSVVAIE
+358 FKVVAIRK
-366 ELFEQY
+366 LFDEY
-372 KKLLSPLF
+372 RESLSPLF

-446 VYALANW
+446 VYALADW
-453 INREKEIIPQA
+453 INRDREIIPRA

-471 AELKPDQTDQDSLP
+471 AELRPNQTDQDSLP
-485 PYELLDPILEGYV
+485 PYEVLDPILENYV
-498 EKHWSVERLIGEG
+498 EKHWSVNRLIEEG
-511 YEAEVVRKVVRMV
+511 FDAEVVRQVVRQV
-524 DSNEYKRNQA
+524 DLNEYKRNQA

-556 FRRS
+556 FRKN

>member
-1 MFYSSTLFM
+1 M
-10 ECTGLKIALAQLNPI
+10 KIALAQLNPT
-25 IGNLEGNSWKIKDAC
+25 IGDLEGNSEKIIQAC
-40 RQAGKAGADLVVFSE
+40 EASERGGADLVVFSE

-65 LLYKPDLICE
+65 LLYKPDLICAGHKSLE
-75 GQKALE
+75 ALI
-81 SLVADIK
+81 AHIK
-88 GPAVLMGHVG
+88 GPAVLLGHVG
-98 KRENG
+98 ERNKG

-116 NGKILVQ
+116 NGKILAQ

-130 SYDVY
+130 SYDVF
-135 DETRYFQAAH
+135 DETRYFQAGDQS
-145 HPVICEL
+145 VVCEL
-152 SGTQLGITICED
+152 SGTRLGISICED
-164 IWNFP
+164 VWNFP

-175 IYHSNPVDELVQAGA
+175 IYHSNPVEELVYAGA

-196 SASPYRV
+196 SSSPYRV
-203 GRWHTR
+203 GRWQTR
-209 RKLGQ
+209 LKLGQ
-214 HIVDQFK
+214 HIVNRFK

-245 SASGEVIAQARGF
+245 SATGEVIAQARGF
-258 EEDLIVVDLAKGK
+258 EEDCVVADMNRGTGEI
-271 SDVRSTPE
+271 RSIPE
-279 CDEEEIF
+279 CDEDEIYRA
-286 HGLVMG
+286 LVMG
-292 VRDYLNK
+292 VRDYLHK

-305 VVGLSGGIDSAVVAA
+305 VIGLSGGIDSAVVAA
-320 IAVEALGADNV
+320 IAVEALGAEQV
-331 MGISMPSQYTVDQS
+331 MGISMPSPYTASQSVDDAQLLAINLG
-345 ISDAD
+345 IS
-350 RLAKNLSM
+350 
-358 EFSVVAIE
+358 FSVVPIE

-372 KKLLSPLF
+372 KKSLVPLF
-380 PGMAEDVT
+380 PGKSEDVT
-388 EENIQARIRGNILMA
+388 EENIQARIRGNLLMA

-446 VYALANW
+446 VYALADW

-471 AELKPDQTDQDSLP
+471 AELKPNQTDQDSLP
-485 PYELLDPILEGYV
+485 PYEVLDSILEGYV
-498 EKHWSVERLIGEG
+498 EKHRSIEQLIQEG
-511 YEAEVVRKVVRMV
+511 FDEEIVRRVVRLV

-534 APGLKVTAKAFGSG
+534 APGLKVTAKAFGTG

-556 FRRS
+556 FRRP

>member
-1 MFYSSTLFM
+1 M
-10 ECTGLKIALAQLNPI
+10 ECTGLKIALAQLNPT
-25 IGNLEGNSWKIKDAC
+25 IGDFEGNSRKIIQAC
-40 RQAGKAGADLVVFSE
+40 QASEKVGADLVVFSE

-75 GQKALE
+75 GQKSLE
-81 SLVADIK
+81 SLVARIQ
-88 GPAVLMGHVG
+88 GPAVLMGHVR
-98 KRENG
+98 KRKNG
-103 AGKGLTNSAVLFQ
+103 VGKGLTNSAVLFQ
-116 NGKILVQ
+116 NGQVLAQ

-130 SYDVY
+130 AYDVY
-135 DETRYFQAAH
+135 DETRYFQAAN
-145 HPVICEL
+145 HPVIYEL
-152 SGTQLGITICED
+152 SGTKLGITICED

-169 DFYDQD
+169 DFYDQN
-175 IYHSNPVDELVQAGA
+175 IYLSNPVEQLAQAGA
-190 DIILNV
+190 DIILNI

-203 GRWHTR
+203 GRWQTR
-209 RKLGQ
+209 LKLGQ
-214 HIVDQFK
+214 HIVNRFK
-221 KPFVLVNQVGGN
+221 LPFVLVNQVGGN

-245 SASGEVIAQARGF
+245 SPTGEVIAQAKGF
-258 EEDLIVVDLAKGK
+258 EEDLVVVDLDKTKG
-271 SDVRSTPE
+271 DVCPTPE
-279 CDEEEIF
+279 CDEEEMF
-286 HGLVMG
+286 RGLVMG
-292 VRDYLNK
+292 VRDYLHK
-299 CGYRKA
+299 CGYSKA

-320 IAVEALGADNV
+320 IAVAALGAEQV
-331 MGISMPSQYTVDQS
+331 MGISMPSQYTASQS
-345 ISDAD
+345 ISDAE
-350 RLAKNLSM
+350 RLAGNLGIS
-358 EFSVVAIE
+358 FSVVAIN

-372 KKLLSPLF
+372 KKSLSPLF
-380 PGMAEDVT
+380 SGMAEDVT

-403 VSNKLG
+403 ASNKLG

-446 VYALANW
+446 VYALAHW
-453 INREKEIIPQA
+453 INRDKEMIPQA

-471 AELKPDQTDQDSLP
+471 AELRPNQTDQDSLP
-485 PYELLDPILEGYV
+485 PYEVLDSILEGYV
-498 EKHWSVERLIGEG
+498 EKHWSVERLIEEG
-511 YEAEVVRKVVRMV
+511 HDAEVVRQVVRKV

-556 FRRS
+556 FGQY

>member
-1 MFYSSTLFM
+1 M
-10 ECTGLKIALAQLNPI
+10 EHIGLKIALAQLNPT
-25 IGNLEGNSWKIKDAC
+25 IGDLEGNSRKIEGAC

-75 GQKALE
+75 GQKALQ
-81 SLVADIK
+81 SLVARIQ

-98 KRENG
+98 KHKNG
-103 AGKGLTNSAVLFQ
+103 AGKELTNSALLFQ
-116 NGKILVQ
+116 NGKVLAQ
-123 ADKVLLP
+123 ADKILLP
-130 SYDVY
+130 SYDVF
-135 DETRYFQAAH
+135 DENRYFQAGD

-152 SGTQLGITICED
+152 SGTKLGITICED

-169 DFYDQD
+169 DFYNQD
-175 IYHSNPVDELVQAGA
+175 VYHSNPVEELAQAGA
-190 DIILNV
+190 EIILNV
-196 SASPYRV
+196 SSSPYRV
-203 GRWHTR
+203 GRWQTR
-209 RKLGQ
+209 LNLGQ
-214 HIVDQFK
+214 HIIDRFK
-221 KPFVLVNQVGGN
+221 LPFVLVNQVGGN

-245 SASGEVIAQARGF
+245 SVSGKVIAQAKGF
-258 EEDLIVVDLAKGK
+258 EEDLIVVDLKQGKG
-271 SDVRSTPE
+271 DVRPTPE
-279 CDEEEIF
+279 CEEEEMF
-286 HGLVMG
+286 RGLVMG

-299 CGYRKA
+299 CGYSKA

-331 MGISMPSQYTVDQS
+331 MGISMPSQYTASQS
-345 ISDAD
+345 MSDAE
-350 RLAKNLSM
+350 RLAANLGLS
-358 EFSVVAIE
+358 FSVVPIR
-366 ELFEQY
+366 ELFEEY
-372 KKLLSPLF
+372 KKSLSPLF

-409 SMVLSTGNKSE
+409 NMVLSTGNKSE

-453 INREKEIIPQA
+453 INRGKEIIPKA
-464 IIERPPT
+464 IIKRPPT
-471 AELKPDQTDQDSLP
+471 AELRPNQTDQDSLP
-485 PYELLDPILEGYV
+485 PYEVLDPILEGYV
-498 EKHWSVERLIGEG
+498 EKHWSVERLIEEG
-511 YEAEVVRKVVRMV
+511 YEAEVVRQVVRQV
-524 DSNEYKRNQA
+524 DQNEYKRNQA

-556 FRRS
+556 FRRY

>member
-1 MFYSSTLFM
+1 
-10 ECTGLKIALAQLNPI
+10 LKIALAQLNPT
-25 IGNLEGNSWKIKDAC
+25 IGDFEGNSRKIIQAC
-40 RQAGKAGADLVVFSE
+40 HASEKAGADLVVFSE

-75 GQKALE
+75 GQKSLE
-81 SLVADIK
+81 SLVARIQ

-98 KRENG
+98 ERKSG
-103 AGKGLTNSAVLFQ
+103 TGKGLTNSAVLFQ
-116 NGKILVQ
+116 NGQVLAQ

-130 SYDVY
+130 SYDVF
-135 DETRYFQAAH
+135 DETRYFQAANQ
-145 HPVICEL
+145 PVVYEL
-152 SGTQLGITICED
+152 SGTRLGITICED

-169 DFYDQD
+169 GFYDQD
-175 IYHSNPVDELVQAGA
+175 IYLSNPVEELVQAGA

-196 SASPYRV
+196 SSSPYRV
-203 GRWHTR
+203 GRWQTR
-209 RKLGQ
+209 LKLGQ
-214 HIVDQFK
+214 YIADRFK
-221 KPFVLVNQVGGN
+221 LPFVLVNQVGGN

-245 SASGEVIAQARGF
+245 SASGEVIAQAKGF
-258 EEDLIVVDLAKGK
+258 EEDLVVVDLEQGGG
-271 SDVRSTPE
+271 DVCLTPE
-279 CDEEEIF
+279 CDEEEMF
-286 HGLVMG
+286 RGLVMG
-292 VRDYLNK
+292 VCDYLNK
-299 CGYRKA
+299 CGYSKA

-320 IAVEALGADNV
+320 IAVEALGAEQV
-331 MGISMPSQYTVDQS
+331 MGISMPSQYTASQS
-345 ISDAD
+345 ISDAE
-350 RLAKNLSM
+350 RLAGNLGIS
-358 EFSVVAIE
+358 FSVVPIE

-380 PGMAEDVT
+380 PGLAEDVT
-388 EENIQARIRGNILMA
+388 EENVQARIRGNILMA

-471 AELKPDQTDQDSLP
+471 AELKPNQTDQDSLP
-485 PYELLDPILEGYV
+485 PYEVLDAILEGYV
-498 EKHWSVERLIGEG
+498 EKHWSVERLIEAG
-511 YEAEVVRKVVRMV
+511 YDAEIVRQVVRKV
-524 DSNEYKRNQA
+524 DQNEYKRNQA

-556 FRRS
+556 FRRD

>member
-1 MFYSSTLFM
+1 M
-10 ECTGLKIALAQLNPI
+10 KIALAQLNPT
-25 IGNLEGNSWKIKDAC
+25 IGDLEGNSRKILQAC
-40 RQAGKAGADLVVFSE
+40 QASEKAGADLVVFSE

-75 GQKALE
+75 GQKSLE
-81 SLVADIK
+81 SLVSGIQ
-88 GPAVLMGHVG
+88 GPAVLMGYVG
-98 KRENG
+98 KRKNG

-116 NGKILVQ
+116 DGKILAQ

-130 SYDVY
+130 SYDVF
-135 DETRYFQAAH
+135 DETRYFQAAN
-145 HPVICEL
+145 HPVIYEL
-152 SGTQLGITICED
+152 AGTKLGITICED

-169 DFYDQD
+169 EFFDQD
-175 IYHSNPVDELVQAGA
+175 IYHSNPVQELAQAGA

-196 SASPYRV
+196 SSSPYRV
-203 GRWHTR
+203 GRWQTR
-209 RKLGQ
+209 RALGQ
-214 HIVDQFK
+214 HIVDQYN

-245 SASGEVIAQARGF
+245 SDAGKVIAQARGF
-258 EEDLIVVDLAKGK
+258 EEDLVVVDLGQGKG
-271 SDVRSTPE
+271 DLRPTPE
-279 CDEEEIF
+279 CDEEEMF
-286 HGLVMG
+286 RGLVMG
-292 VRDYLNK
+292 VRDYLHK
-299 CGYRKA
+299 CGYGKA

-320 IAVEALGADNV
+320 IAVEALGAEQV
-331 MGISMPSQYTVDQS
+331 MGISMPSQYTVSQS
-345 ISDAD
+345 ISDAES
-350 RLAKNLSM
+350 LAGNLGVS
-358 EFSVVAIE
+358 FSVVPIQ

-372 KKLLSPLF
+372 KKSLSPLF
-380 PGMAEDVT
+380 PGKAEDVT

-453 INREKEIIPQA
+453 INRDKEIIPQA
-464 IIERPPT
+464 IIDRPPT
-471 AELKPDQTDQDSLP
+471 AELRPDQTDQDSLP
-485 PYELLDPILEGYV
+485 PYEVLDPILEGYV
-498 EKHWSVERLIGEG
+498 EKHWSVERLIEEG
-511 YEAEVVRKVVRMV
+511 YKAEVVRQVVSKVDR
-524 DSNEYKRNQA
+524 NEYKRNQA
-534 APGLKVTAKAFGSG
+534 APGLKITAKAFGSG

-556 FRRS
+556 FRRH